1 MRFQRLAH
9 ITRFSVLKGTE
20 GKEKGKSL
28 GGTKCDV
35 ENSIVISS
43 LHGTSKWSV

>member
-1 MRFQRLAH
+1 MCFCLAH
-9 ITRFSVLKGTE
+9 ITGFSVLKGTE
-20 GKEKGKSL
+20 GDEEGKSP

-43 LHGTSKWSV
+43 LRGTSKWSV